1 MKPSIPFK
9 AACGYFLITVM
20 FIAGI
25 YIVYSQ
31 TYSILRLS
39 ENEESISSRRKAT
52 NLLIYKLFKVENMA
66 HAVQAGNSG
75 AYAVYEQSL
84 SDAHDAI
91 LFVDSLLTDS
101 LNKNRLDT
109 LSYLLD
115 QRKNN
120 LRKLVRTI
128 NSTTPGTTYKRH
140 IDSLLSL
147 KDTIVSRPQLK
158 REIIQSEESYTIQK
172 PKKRF
177 IQRLAEA
184 FNPQTADT
192 TQVSRSTRIVS
203 VDTLKQ
209 DYNTADSLAFLLTGI
224 EEELKLA
231 RHQHR
236 QQVETQSRIIGYEGL
251 EISNRLAQLLES
263 IEHDEQ
269 LWIQAETEKAIQSR
283 NKAMLTTSGVA
294 TAAIM
299 LAVLFFILIK
309 RDHNKS
315 NHYRNELEKAKRKAE
330 SLLVSREKL
339 MLTITHDI
347 KAPAGTISGYA
358 DLLAETV
365 SDKKEQLYIHNIKE
379 AVKHLLS
386 LVNSLLDFHR
396 LEAEK
401 MDSHSVSFFP
411 KQLMNDIY
419 ESFIPAA
426 NQKGIG
432 FTLEYETT
440 GDLNCRG
447 DAFHIRQIIENLVSN
462 AIKFTQSG
470 KVSLRCKQSENNLTF
485 IITDTGCGMNEE
497 ETAQIF
503 QAFTR
508 LRSAQGEEG
517 VGLGLSITRKL
528 VSLLN
533 GKLSVQSVPDRGTT
547 FTISIPVETSPNVAT
562 TLENTPSGKLPPLH
576 ILLVDDDTLQLKLA
590 KTMLEQIQ
598 PDENNG
604 TMFIKTCSRPE
615 YVSTILENES
625 FDLLFTDIQMP
636 GMNGFSLSKSLSEK
650 GLSNMPVI
658 AVTARQDIEEKEF
671 IAQGFATCLYKP
683 YSRKELYTAIQK
695 AIKGRN
701 ESTIH
706 TQQQTSENLEEP
718 GNLRFQELTAFANGD
733 PSAANDILTT
743 YLEETISH
751 EKSFATAL
759 KKKDHNTLCNLAHKL
774 LPTSILINAPSV
786 QALKLLDS
794 SRETLPEWTARHQ
807 QAAETILA
815 TLRQIISA
823 LQKDT
828 GYKNL

>member
-269 LWIQAETEKAIQSR
+269 LWIQA
-283 NKAMLTTSGVA
+283 
-294 TAAIM
+294 
-299 LAVLFFILIK
+299 
-309 RDHNKS
+309 
-315 NHYRNELEKAKRKAE
+315 
-330 SLLVSREKL
+330 
-339 MLTITHDI
+339 
-347 KAPAGTISGYA
+347 
-358 DLLAETV
+358 
-365 SDKKEQLYIHNIKE
+365 
-379 AVKHLLS
+379 
-386 LVNSLLDFHR
+386 
-396 LEAEK
+396 
-401 MDSHSVSFFP
+401 
-411 KQLMNDIY
+411 
-419 ESFIPAA
+419 
-426 NQKGIG
+426 
-432 FTLEYETT
+432 
-440 GDLNCRG
+440 
-447 DAFHIRQIIENLVSN
+447 
-462 AIKFTQSG
+462 
-470 KVSLRCKQSENNLTF
+470 
-485 IITDTGCGMNEE
+485 
-497 ETAQIF
+497 
-503 QAFTR
+503 
-508 LRSAQGEEG
+508 
-517 VGLGLSITRKL
+517 
-528 VSLLN
+528 
-533 GKLSVQSVPDRGTT
+533 
-547 FTISIPVETSPNVAT
+547 
-562 TLENTPSGKLPPLH
+562 
-576 ILLVDDDTLQLKLA
+576 
-590 KTMLEQIQ
+590 
-598 PDENNG
+598 
-604 TMFIKTCSRPE
+604 
-615 YVSTILENES
+615 
-625 FDLLFTDIQMP
+625 
-636 GMNGFSLSKSLSEK
+636 
-650 GLSNMPVI
+650 
-658 AVTARQDIEEKEF
+658 
-671 IAQGFATCLYKP
+671 
-683 YSRKELYTAIQK
+683 
-695 AIKGRN
+695 
-701 ESTIH
+701 
-706 TQQQTSENLEEP
+706 
-718 GNLRFQELTAFANGD
+718 
-733 PSAANDILTT
+733 
-743 YLEETISH
+743 
-751 EKSFATAL
+751 
-759 KKKDHNTLCNLAHKL
+759 
-774 LPTSILINAPSV
+774 
-786 QALKLLDS
+786 
-794 SRETLPEWTARHQ
+794 
-807 QAAETILA
+807 
-815 TLRQIISA
+815 
-823 LQKDT
+823 
-828 GYKNL
+828 